1 MLEYANNIL
10 SAMLKVGPGCQPPKP
25 RNLYYPIK
33 LLKYMY
39 ILSECIYI
47 VTCMS
52 DYRRGLD
59 W

>member
-1 MLEYANNIL
+1 MYAVLE
-10 SAMLKVGPGCQPPKP
+10 G
-25 RNLYYPIK
+25 K
-33 LLKYMY
+33 LERKRDDN
-39 ILSECIYI
+39 